1 MIDSGMT
8 IFEISTPLHA
18 KIWSLQ
24 NERPVGGLGK
34 ASRRGQKRV
43 HSWKTKSDPGYRV
56 DRYGGLAGYMPSGE
70 NIGGY
75 IGSMG
80 GHGLTTEQVRV
91 MGHETARALL
101 QKGAT
106 SRESSTFIE
115 CMQTGQL
122 GRGQT
127 KLTEFTIDRHPKCYR
142 CSGWCHAP
150 FMMAILQGAWP
161 HRPASHLSAR
171 YLPALA
177 DDHALSIEC

>member
-70 NIGGY
+70 NIGG
-75 IGSMG
+75 SA
-80 GHGLTTEQVRV
+80 GHLLFLRSCEPLDLYSAMATVRSEVSKLSGLKVAHSV
-91 MGHETARALL
+91 STASCVELV
-101 QKGAT
+101 
-106 SRESSTFIE
+106 
-115 CMQTGQL
+115 
-122 GRGQT
+122 
-127 KLTEFTIDRHPKCYR
+127 
-142 CSGWCHAP
+142 
-150 FMMAILQGAWP
+150 
-161 HRPASHLSAR
+161 
-171 YLPALA
+171 
-177 DDHALSIEC
+177 